1 MHIRKYLHRLIK
13 ASLIA
18 GSLTIGVYPLNIL
31 DCFPISVVSTAHAQ
45 VQTYTGVGEDYSNEF
60 ESQEIAKQRARRNAI
75 KNATEQA
82 GVYLQTYSKS
92 ISGNLTADEISA
104 ITSGSYQIIGD
115 VHYESIIKQETDTI
129 TVIIWKATVKVNV
142 DDTEVRNWLNRDAQ
156 NRTTIVS
163 QNNAAQ
169 RAAYE
174 NDRQVEN
181 LNKRAQSAVTD
192 AERAAVKAEYEQADN
207 EFFMIQYFEEGI
219 RLYYQQDYT
228 GAVDKFN
235 KAVQL
240 NPNFSESYYNRG
252 VAYYFLKNYNAAI
265 ADFNKYI
272 ELNPNDA
279 DAYYNRGTVYFDIEN
294 DEAAIAD
301 YTMAIKLNP
310 QYLEAYINRGL
321 AYALSDNFG
330 KAIADFT
337 KAISIN
343 PNDGQAYKLRGAVY
357 QMIGDNMRAEADFA
371 KAKQLGYND

>member
-1 MHIRKYLHRLIK
+1 M
-13 ASLIA
+13 
-18 GSLTIGVYPLNIL
+18 
-31 DCFPISVVSTAHAQ
+31 
-45 VQTYTGVGEDYSNEF
+45 
-60 ESQEIAKQRARRNAI
+60 
-75 KNATEQA
+75 
-82 GVYLQTYSKS
+82 
-92 ISGNLTADEISA
+92 
-104 ITSGSYQIIGD
+104 
-115 VHYESIIKQETDTI
+115 
-129 TVIIWKATVKVNV
+129 
-142 DDTEVRNWLNRDAQ
+142 RNWLNRDAQ

-279 DAYYNRGTVYFDIEN
+279 DAYYNRGTVYFDI
-294 DEAAIAD
+294 
-301 YTMAIKLNP
+301 
-310 QYLEAYINRGL
+310 
-321 AYALSDNFG
+321 
-330 KAIADFT
+330 
-337 KAISIN
+337 
-343 PNDGQAYKLRGAVY
+343 
-357 QMIGDNMRAEADFA
+357 
-371 KAKQLGYND
+371 